1 MNEPDP
7 TRTPATVIAAVAA
20 GTAVVPFLIVYSF
33 LFIVRGGFV
42 EVDQPDITSSRS
54 GELIAGL
61 VAFAFLI
68 FVLWGMGRLINGW
81 DRWVFL
87 AGQLLTAGVAL
98 SLLLDSAS
106 GEPQVPAVV
115 LIAAVLALT
124 LACLPP
130 SWRWVATEG
139 GHRVAVAGTP
149 AHPAAPEGPQALG
162 GPALGGP
169 ALGGP
174 ALGGPTLGGPALGGP
189 VSGQPSG

>member
-20 GTAVVPFLIVYSF
+20 GTVVVPFLIVYSF

-42 EVDQPDITSSRS
+42 QVDQPDITDSRT

-61 VAFAFLI
+61 IAFGFLI

-115 LIAAVLALT
+115 LCAAVLAVT
-124 LACLPP
+124 LACLPR

-139 GHRVAVAGTP
+139 GHRVAEAAPP
-149 AHPAAPEGPQALG
+149 ASPAQPEGPQTLGGQALG
-162 GPALGGP
+162 GS
-169 ALGGP
+169 
-174 ALGGPTLGGPALGGP
+174 
-189 VSGQPSG
+189 VSGQG